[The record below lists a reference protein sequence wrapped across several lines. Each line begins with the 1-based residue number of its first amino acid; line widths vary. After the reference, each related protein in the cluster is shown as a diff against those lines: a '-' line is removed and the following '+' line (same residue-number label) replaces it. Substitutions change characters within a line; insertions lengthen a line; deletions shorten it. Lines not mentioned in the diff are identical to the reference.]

1 LSCLVGFEQQI
12 YKQVA
17 ANCSLYTKKEKTPS
31 EIVAE
36 RVNIE
41 NKMYVN
47 RLAYYII

>member
-1 LSCLVGFEQQI
+1 LSWLIGFEQQI

-17 ANCSLYTKKEKTPS
+17 ANCTLFIKKEKTPS
-31 EIVAE
+31 EIVPE